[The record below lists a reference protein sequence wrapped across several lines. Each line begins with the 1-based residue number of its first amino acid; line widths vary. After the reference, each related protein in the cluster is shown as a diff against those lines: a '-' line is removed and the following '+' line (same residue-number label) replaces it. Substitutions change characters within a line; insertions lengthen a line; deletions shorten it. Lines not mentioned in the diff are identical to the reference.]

1 MKHIQHAVRA
11 ALLSALLAL
20 MAGCQSVQ
28 TTQPG
33 TVGVTRSQQMSVSR
47 EAVDA
52 QSAQAYA
59 KMMGEAN
66 AKGELNRD
74 QAMLARVRAIA
85 NRLIPQAAVFRPDAT
100 GWKWETNLLQSD
112 QVNAFCMAG
121 GKIAVYSALITKLQL
136 TDDELAAVMGHEMA
150 HALREHVREQISEQ
164 QGLGALAMIAGIASG
179 SQGVQTV
186 TGQALQVGVGLKH
199 SRRAEREADDMGLEL
214 AARAG
219 YDPRAAVSLWTKMNK
234 LGGGRPPEFLSTH
247 PSPETRQQ
255 DLAQVANVVMPLY
268 QKAPKN

>member
-1 MKHIQHAVRA
+1 MKYIPHPIQTMLVV
-11 ALLSALLAL
+11 ALLAL
-20 MAGCQSVQ
+20 LAACQSVQ

-33 TVGVTRSQQMSVSR
+33 TVGVTRNQQMSVSR

-52 QSAQAYA
+52 QSAEAYA
-59 KMMGEAN
+59 KMMAQAS

-74 QAMLARVRAIA
+74 AAMLARVRGIA
-85 NRLIPQAAVFRPDAT
+85 NKLIPQAAVFRPDAT
-100 GWKWETNLLQSD
+100 SWKWETNLLQSE

-121 GKIAVYSALITKLQL
+121 GKIAVYSGLITKLQL
-136 TDDELAAVMGHEMA
+136 TDEELAAVMGHEMA

-164 QGLGALAMIAGIASG
+164 QGLGVLAVIAGIASG
-179 SQGVQTV
+179 SQGVQDV

-219 YDPRAAVSLWTKMNK
+219 YDPRAAVSLWNKMNK
-234 LGGGRPPEFLSTH
+234 QGGSRPPEFLSTH
-247 PSPETRQQ
+247 PSPESRQQ

-268 QKAPKN
+268 QAAKK